1 MKTVK
6 HNKTVSLLLA
16 MTLLSITNSNAFA
29 VGTTTNDDF
38 GDIAQTDE
46 NFALPDI
53 VTSAEAEEYGFVSRD
68 YDAEPNLN
76 TFIFNNADGTNT
88 MKVYAHPVKYEN
100 KDGKIK
106 DITLNLNQNRD
117 GSFTTADNNI
127 ITTLPNELSQGI
139 SLTYEDIHLR
149 MIPETGKDNITAKY
163 DERTR

>member
-53 VTSAEAEEYGFVSRD
+53 VTSAETDAGF
-68 YDAEPNLN
+68 
-76 TFIFNNADGTNT
+76 
-88 MKVYAHPVKYEN
+88 K
-100 KDGKIK
+100 
-106 DITLNLNQNRD
+106 
-117 GSFTTADNNI
+117 
-127 ITTLPNELSQGI
+127 
-139 SLTYEDIHLR
+139 EDIVVT
-149 MIPETGKDNITAKY
+149 EYTGQTDYCFTLYTILPRELEKCRITQDILCWAKRL
-163 DERTR
+163 DRSTTWCNARERHKARRRRDK